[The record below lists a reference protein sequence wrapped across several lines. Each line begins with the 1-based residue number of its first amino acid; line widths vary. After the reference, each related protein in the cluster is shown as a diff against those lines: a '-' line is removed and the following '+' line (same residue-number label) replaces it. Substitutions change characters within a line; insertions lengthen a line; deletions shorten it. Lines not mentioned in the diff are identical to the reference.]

1 MPEVYPSDMPCLGRT
16 HYVGVS
22 LNDLVQDIRV
32 GLSEGEVDN
41 IKKLQDSTASMKD
54 PCDRKDDDASAMES
68 MNEFLGMVSQYSV
81 GLDVLK

>member
-1 MPEVYPSDMPCLGRT
+1 
-16 HYVGVS
+16 
-22 LNDLVQDIRV
+22 
-32 GLSEGEVDN
+32 LSEGEVDN

-54 PCDRKDDDASAMES
+54 PCERKDDDASAMES